1 MQTYCEILISKIEND
16 TDFTKLL
23 QKAQQCIDKVVTNIN
38 DTEITKSISIINNLL
53 MYLHIGWTEKE
64 VKAVKYF
71 LGIVGDYLTPFD
83 NMSFDG
89 DLRYN
94 FRKNLTYL
102 QKISIDNAIVY
113 NILENNFFEDIISN
127 INEEQRDSRKN
138 NALKICEE
146 YSRINVQ
153 LKAKLKDS
161 KKYTSKK

>member
-1 MQTYCEILISKIEND
+1 MLIASEVWKNEKQPPRNSSRMQTYCEILISKIEND

-83 NMSFDG
+83 NMSFDEF
-89 DLRYN
+89 N
-94 FRKNLTYL
+94 
-102 QKISIDNAIVY
+102 SVAAVY
-113 NILENNFFEDIISN
+113 SKENPFCKK
-127 INEEQRDSRKN
+127 RDS
-138 NALKICEE
+138 
-146 YSRINVQ
+146 
-153 LKAKLKDS
+153 
-161 KKYTSKK
+161 